1 MSGSST
7 NNSSTGS
14 NGIINGVFGVV
25 NYAEYILNN
34 YDSVVTNSLHMEA
47 KKRQRDIRKM
57 ARASDT
63 EWKDIAKHIKVS
75 YNHEERMFSYTVQG
89 KKNQEKAMNLE
100 YGNGPTPP
108 VPFFRS
114 SALQSAYDS
123 EVSINRTMGAEF
135 MKGY

>member
-1 MSGSST
+1 MNGSST
-7 NNSSTGS
+7 TYSNTGS
-14 NGIINGVFGVV
+14 DGIITGAFGVV

-34 YDSVVTNSLHMEA
+34 YDSIVKNALDEEA
-47 KKRQRDIRKM
+47 KTRQKQLRKM

-63 EWKDIAKHIKVS
+63 DWKDLARYIKVQ
-75 YNHEERMFSYTVQG
+75 YNHEERMFSYTVEG

-114 SALQSAYDS
+114 SALQSAFES
-123 EVSINRTMGAEF
+123 EESINRTMGAEF

>member
-14 NGIINGVFGVV
+14 DGIITGVFGVV
-25 NYAEYILNN
+25 NYVENILNT
-34 YDSVVTNSLHMEA
+34 YDDVVLKALHAEA
-47 KKRQRDIRKM
+47 RKRQSDLRKQ
-57 ARASDT
+57 ASASDT
-63 EWKDIAKHIKVS
+63 EWKDLAKHIMVR
-75 YNHEERMFSYTVQG
+75 YDHETRNFNYTVKG

-108 VPFFRS
+108 TPFFRS

-123 EVSINRTMGAEF
+123 EASINRTMGAEF
-135 MKGY
+135 MKGF